1 MAGGVNHSQ
10 HHHGTHA
17 GLLAKPSVAAFPT
30 ELDAI
35 IVPTARHAATL
46 KHAVELAEKLK
57 CTLVALS
64 SKWSSVRDV
73 VALAEGRTKLIAIDI
88 DRLPKG
94 VIPHF
99 QTSEVLRPTPHAP
112 KTDLSLKRN
121 LGLLLAR
128 LIGWERV
135 VFLDDDITV
144 PEPTD
149 LMTAAALTDH
159 YAGVGLKIGGML
171 DNSVVCHAYRDAGG
185 KQDTFVGG
193 GAMAVSTKTVTSFF
207 PNIYNEDWFFL
218 LGDDELRPTTTTGT
232 AIQQP
237 YDPYR
242 EQRARKEELGDVLA
256 EGLFWLL
263 DTGRSLLHADEAHW
277 ETFLRE
283 RAGFITDV
291 IRMVEDTDRDPA
303 LTRRMLAALKAARG
317 RSQIITPD
325 LCVRY
330 VKAWRADRVSWR
342 RHVEETYDLV
352 AVRREDRRSIAGVR
366 AMFRAL
372 DFRDDIAHLRLP
384 SEPSHHDLADFDLP
398 FPVAVGQ

>member
-1 MAGGVNHSQ
+1 VNHSQ

-17 GLLAKPSVAAFPT
+17 GLLTKPSVAVFPA

-35 IVPTARHAATL
+35 IVPTARNAAKL
-46 KHAVELAEKLK
+46 KHAIQLAEKLK
-57 CTLVALS
+57 CTLVVLS
-64 SKWSSVRDV
+64 SKWSSACDV
-73 VALAEGRTKLIAIDI
+73 VALAEGRTKLIAIDVE
-88 DRLPKG
+88 RLPLG
-94 VIPHF
+94 VIPRF
-99 QTSEVLRPTPHAP
+99 QTSEVLEGTLHEPRS
-112 KTDLSLKRN
+112 DLSLKRN

-135 VFLDDDITV
+135 VFLDDDIEV
-144 PEPTD
+144 PEPMD

-159 YAGVGLKIGGML
+159 YAGVGLKIDGMP

-185 KQDTFVGG
+185 RQDTFVGG
-193 GAMAVSTKTVTSFF
+193 GAMAVGTKKVTSFF
-207 PNIYNEDWFFL
+207 PNIYNEDWFYL
-218 LGDDELRPTTTTGT
+218 LGDDELRLTTTTGT

-263 DTGRSLLHADEAHW
+263 DTGRSLQHADEAHW

-291 IRMVEDTDRDPA
+291 IRMVEATDRDPA
-303 LTRRMLAALKAARG
+303 LTRRMLAALKASRG
-317 RSQIITPD
+317 RSQIIKPE
-325 LCVRY
+325 LCVKY

-352 AVRREDRRSIAGVR
+352 ALPREDRRSIAGVR

-384 SEPSHHDLADFDLP
+384 PSEPSHHDLADFDLP